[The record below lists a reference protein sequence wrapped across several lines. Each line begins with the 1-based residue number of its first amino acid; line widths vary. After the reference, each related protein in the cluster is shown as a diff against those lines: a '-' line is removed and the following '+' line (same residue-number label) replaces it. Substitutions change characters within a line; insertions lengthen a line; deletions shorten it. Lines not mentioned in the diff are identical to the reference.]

1 MFHHVPFQ
9 ALIIVWVFLMS
20 GELEII
26 QSQSVNME
34 CQSVMA
40 CHSVQTDK
48 LLCCQSGYQIK
59 QIVRVIDDKQENEK
73 NNSPFHHYGM
83 NTSNGRCIF
92 CNQLLYNYP
101 HLHAMLLNQP
111 NQGDKEGSN
120 CRLKTRMLYVIA
132 WIKTQLKLHLNLL
145 QLADEPNP
153 PP

>member
-1 MFHHVPFQ
+1 
-9 ALIIVWVFLMS
+9 
-20 GELEII
+20 
-26 QSQSVNME
+26 ME

-92 CNQLLYNYP
+92 LQSTP
-101 HLHAMLLNQP
+101 
-111 NQGDKEGSN
+111 
-120 CRLKTRMLYVIA
+120 
-132 WIKTQLKLHLNLL
+132 L
-145 QLADEPNP
+145 QLSSFACNATQPAQLGGQRRE
-153 PP
+153 